1 MPCGSPD
8 GDQWPVSLNWVY
20 HDDRNKENAMT
31 SFNPHRMRP
40 PRERVLAVEAGQVV
54 CPRRGIVDLEMCWD
68 CPAYRG
74 LTTGPRE
81 GVICGTEPVFLSIA
95 ARWPVGHLAADE
107 LADH

>member
-1 MPCGSPD
+1 MKF
-8 GDQWPVSLNWVY
+8 
-20 HDDRNKENAMT
+20 HDTR
-31 SFNPHRMRP
+31 RMRP
-40 PRERVLAVEAGQVV
+40 PRARVLAVEGGQVV

-95 ARWPVGHLAADE
+95 ARWALGDVSADVP
-107 LADH
+107 ADR